1 MYYLYFLKQNL
12 RFIGFGYLA
21 ALLSTFGQTFY
32 IAMYSGE
39 LRATFNLSHGDFG
52 NIYAVATLSSGFIL
66 IWLGKIIDRVDL
78 RFYAVCLC
86 LGLAGA
92 CLLMSVA
99 QGIITLVLAIFLLR
113 LMGQGLLSQAATVT
127 MARYFDDFSR
137 GKAVSLAA
145 LGFPSGQ
152 AIFPFASVLVLT
164 LVAWREVWATSAIFL
179 LVTAPFLLLW
189 LLKGHKQRHLKFL
202 VRDVP
207 HNKRSDNHVTKQWTR
222 SDVLRDIRFFLSMAA
237 LMSSAFIITG
247 LNFHQ
252 VHLTDVKGWDLG
264 FYASCFSIYA
274 VCQVAM
280 SIVTGV
286 LVDRFGALSLTPF
299 YLLPMV
305 CSTLVIAFCDAS
317 WTIVLFMALAGTTG
331 GATATIISTMWAELY
346 GVLHLGSIKAMV
358 AGIQVIAS
366 ALGPAVFGLL
376 IDMDIRIEYISLV
389 CGAYALFGCILLAV
403 LFRPNIPVF
412 WKY

>member
-1 MYYLYFLKQNL
+1 
-12 RFIGFGYLA
+12 
-21 ALLSTFGQTFY
+21 
-32 IAMYSGE
+32 MYSGE

-52 NIYAVATLSSGFIL
+52 NIYAFATLSSGFIL

-78 RFYAVCLC
+78 RLYGVCLC
-86 LGLAGA
+86 LSLASA
-92 CLLMSVA
+92 CLLLSAA
-99 QGIITLVLAIFLLR
+99 QGVITLVLSIFFLR
-113 LMGQGLLSQAATVT
+113 LIGQGLFSQAATVT
-127 MARYFDDFSR
+127 MARYFDDVSR

-145 LGFPSGQ
+145 LGFPCGQ

-164 LVAWREVWATSAIFL
+164 LVTWREVWVTSAVFL
-179 LVTAPFLLLW
+179 LVTAPFSLLW

-202 VRDVP
+202 SRDV
-207 HNKRSDNHVTKQWTR
+207 SDNKSSDKHVKKQWTR
-222 SDVLRDIRFFLSMAA
+222 SEVLRDSRFFLSMTA
-237 LMSSAFIITG
+237 LMSSAFILTG

-280 SIVTGV
+280 SIVVGV
-286 LVDRFGALSLTPF
+286 LVDRFGAVSLTPF

-317 WTIVLFMALAGTTG
+317 WTIALFMALAGTTG
-331 GATATIISTMWAELY
+331 GATATILSTMWAELY

-358 AGIQVIAS
+358 AGIQVISS

-376 IDMDIRIEYISLV
+376 IDVGIRIEDISLI
-389 CGAYALFGCILLAV
+389 CGTYAFLGCILLAV
-403 LFRPNIPVF
+403 LFRPNILVF
-412 WKY
+412 RKSS

>member
-1 MYYLYFLKQNL
+1 
-12 RFIGFGYLA
+12 
-21 ALLSTFGQTFY
+21 
-32 IAMYSGE
+32 MYSGE

-52 NIYAVATLSSGFIL
+52 NIYAFATLSSGFIL

-78 RFYAVCLC
+78 RLYAVCLC

-92 CLLMSVA
+92 CLLISVA
-99 QGIITLVLAIFLLR
+99 QGVITLVLSIFFLR
-113 LMGQGLLSQAATVT
+113 LIGQGLLSQAATVT
-127 MARYFDDFSR
+127 MARYFDDVSR

-164 LVAWREVWATSAIFL
+164 LVTWREVWVTSAVFL
-179 LVTAPFLLLW
+179 LVTAPFSLLW

-202 VRDVP
+202 SRDV
-207 HNKRSDNHVTKQWTR
+207 SDNKSSYKHIKKQWTR
-222 SDVLRDIRFFLSMAA
+222 SEVLRDIRFFLSMTA
-237 LMSSAFIITG
+237 LMSSAFILTG

-280 SIVTGV
+280 SIVVGV
-286 LVDRFGALSLTPF
+286 LVDRFGAVSLTPF

-305 CSTLVIAFCDAS
+305 CSTLVIAFWDAS
-317 WTIVLFMALAGTTG
+317 WTIALFMALAGTTG

-358 AGIQVIAS
+358 AGIQVISS

-376 IDMDIRIEYISLV
+376 IDVGIRIEDISLI
-389 CGAYALFGCILLAV
+389 CGTYAFLGCILLAV
-403 LFRPNIPVF
+403 LFRPNILVF
-412 WKY
+412 RKSS

>member
-1 MYYLYFLKQNL
+1 
-12 RFIGFGYLA
+12 
-21 ALLSTFGQTFY
+21 
-32 IAMYSGE
+32 MYSGE

-52 NIYAVATLSSGFIL
+52 NIYAFATLSSGFIL

-78 RFYAVCLC
+78 RLYAVCLC

-92 CLLMSVA
+92 CLLISVA
-99 QGIITLVLAIFLLR
+99 QGVITLVLSIFFLR
-113 LMGQGLLSQAATVT
+113 LIGQGLLSQAATVT
-127 MARYFDDFSR
+127 MARYFDDVSR

-164 LVAWREVWATSAIFL
+164 LVTWREVWVTSAVFL
-179 LVTAPFLLLW
+179 LVTAPFSLLW

-202 VRDVP
+202 SRDV
-207 HNKRSDNHVTKQWTR
+207 SDNKSSYKHIKKQWTR
-222 SDVLRDIRFFLSMAA
+222 SEVLRDIRFFLSMTA
-237 LMSSAFIITG
+237 LMSSAFILTG

-280 SIVTGV
+280 SIVVGV
-286 LVDRFGALSLTPF
+286 LVDRFGAVSLTPF

-317 WTIVLFMALAGTTG
+317 WTIALFMALAGTTA

-358 AGIQVIAS
+358 AGIQVISS

-376 IDMDIRIEYISLV
+376 IDVGIRIEDISLI
-389 CGAYALFGCILLAV
+389 CGTYAFLGCILLAV
-403 LFRPNIPVF
+403 LFRPNILVF
-412 WKY
+412 RKSS